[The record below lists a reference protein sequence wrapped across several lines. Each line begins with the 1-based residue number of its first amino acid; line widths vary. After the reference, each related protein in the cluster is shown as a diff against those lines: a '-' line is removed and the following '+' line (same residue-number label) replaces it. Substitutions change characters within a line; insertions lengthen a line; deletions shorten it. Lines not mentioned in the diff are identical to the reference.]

1 MDSPS
6 RESVKKYGISGQVL
20 VCFRRTEAEVHRDE
34 STTAVSVAVSPVLEA
49 S

>member
-1 MDSPS
+1 MDPPD
-6 RESVKKYGISGQVL
+6 RDSVKEYGVSGQVL
-20 VCFRRTEAEVHRDE
+20 VCFRRAEAEVHRDE